1 MFTEIVMFQWRSWYQ
16 LLSELPRSQETGEC
30 SQDLPGY
37 GSIGISSLNQPFKPL
52 GWGVGKSL
60 TLICWRQIFNQKA
73 AEVKLF
79 LIKKI
84 INYLSAVE
92 TMSGDCRGRRCRS
105 RYVLAAGSYKAIQ
118 YQDQALRGVNLSMW
132 TLLST
137 NGSNTLEKPD
147 YGFLWFQFATMIN
160 GQNMIKE
167 MLANIYEEINL
178 VKPVWSNRQYVVILP
193 GLACLPRQQG
203 RFWC

>member
-1 MFTEIVMFQWRSWYQ
+1 MM
-16 LLSELPRSQETGEC
+16 
-30 SQDLPGY
+30 
-37 GSIGISSLNQPFKPL
+37 
-52 GWGVGKSL
+52 
-60 TLICWRQIFNQKA
+60 
-73 AEVKLF
+73 
-79 LIKKI
+79 
-84 INYLSAVE
+84 NYLSAVE

-105 RYVLAAGSYKAIQ
+105 RYVLAAGCYKAIQ

-167 MLANIYEEINL
+167 MLASIYEEINL

-193 GLACLPRQQG
+193 GLSPTAAGKVLMLIDKMKSPDKGGEIRTACPVCRAFPRVVVMLDQMSPSFPVSGGSAGTAG
-203 RFWC
+203 RKC